1 MAMPAL
7 ATILIRP
14 RQTIRSIVA
23 ESRSSLVVLPL
34 VLLVTLSSLIRSFRW
49 QLYRQSPHFAAMM
62 PSPWTICAGLAGIL
76 IGALLLFY
84 AFAFL
89 AWGIGRL
96 LGGTADGR
104 LVRLALA
111 WSFAPLIWALLY
123 RIPVALFQP
132 AMGATL
138 DEPHDPLAVLHS
150 AAAAMSLYALVSS
163 AVIVLLTVVVDIWCF
178 TIASVALSEVNG
190 FSTWRGAATLGFS
203 LLAPLIVVAAYFI
216 SRAV

>member
-14 RQTIRSIVA
+14 RETIRSVVA
-23 ESRSSLVVLPL
+23 RPYCTRAVILLVVCGA
-34 VLLVTLSSLIRSFRW
+34 LSDLIRSVRW
-49 QLYRQSPHFAAMM
+49 QLYRQSPQFAAMM
-62 PSPWTICAGLAGIL
+62 PRPWIICASLAGIL
-76 IGALLLFY
+76 IVILLLFY
-84 AFAFL
+84 LFAYL
-89 AWGIGRL
+89 VWGIGRL
-96 LGGTADGR
+96 LGGTGDR
-104 LVRLALA
+104 RVVRVALA

-132 AMGATL
+132 AVGASL
-138 DEPHDPLAVLHS
+138 DKRSAAVALHS
-150 AAAAMSLYALVSS
+150 AIAAMSLYALVSS